1 MQCENCRY
9 AVGKD
14 LRNVIAFEN
23 NPPKDVCAD
32 PLKYSATPDATKVF
46 PVPINKYF

>member
-32 PLKYSATPDATKVF
+32 PLKYSAISGATEVF
-46 PVPINKYF
+46 SLPINKY